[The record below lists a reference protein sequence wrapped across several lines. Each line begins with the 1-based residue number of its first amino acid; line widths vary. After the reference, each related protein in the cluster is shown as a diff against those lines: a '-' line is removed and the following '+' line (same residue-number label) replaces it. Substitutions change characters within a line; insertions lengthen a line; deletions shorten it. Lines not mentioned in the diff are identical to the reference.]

1 MGSYIKS
8 MELILKIRYTLW
20 GPFTVL
26 FIAATG
32 LLLTLRTHGVQFWC
46 VKHLWNRRDPHNTDG
61 ISPFEALCTSLGGT
75 LGVGNLAGVASALTL
90 GGPGA
95 IFWMLVAAFLG
106 MATKYSELV
115 LAVKYRIHR
124 PDPLG
129 GPMVYLS
136 RGAHLPLL
144 ARLFALCCILS
155 AMGTSA
161 AAQGSAIT
169 EALAPLIP
177 IPRPLIAL
185 LVCMLLLPI
194 LYGGSALIAQ
204 VSSVLVPLMTGS
216 YLLAGGIVVALHA
229 DQIPSALSAIVSGA
243 FEPLACGGGL
253 IGVITARTVS
263 DGFSKGIFSNEAGMG
278 SAPIAHGSS
287 DSGSPCETGMLGAV
301 EVFVDTCVVC
311 LLTAL
316 VLLTTGAWQSGADG
330 LAMTTY
336 AFSTVLGGLAPWFIG
351 ITVVFLAVS
360 TILGWSFYGLSC
372 LKWMHA
378 KAWMLHLYP
387 IIIVCSASLSGYI
400 PLTALLLVTDIS
412 AACMSFPNLIGLW
425 LLSGEV
431 SKETRHFLQ
440 TKAKSRV

>member
-1 MGSYIKS
+1 
-8 MELILKIRYTLW
+8 MEWILKIRYTLW

-32 LLLTLRTHGVQFWC
+32 LLLTLRTQGVQFWC
-46 VKHLWNRRDPHNTDG
+46 VKHLLHSKNNKTAGG

-95 IFWMLVAAFLG
+95 ILWMLVAAFLG
-106 MATKYSELV
+106 MATKYSELL
-115 LAVKYRIHR
+115 LAVKYRDHT
-124 PDPLG
+124 PEPLG

-136 RGAHLPLL
+136 RGAHLPAL
-144 ARLFALCCILS
+144 AHLFAFCCILS
-155 AMGTSA
+155 AMGASA
-161 AAQGSAIT
+161 AAQGSAIA
-169 EALAPLIP
+169 EALAPLVH
-177 IPRPLIAL
+177 IPRPFIAF
-185 LVCMLLLPI
+185 LVCVLLLPV
-194 LYGGSALIAQ
+194 LYGGSSLIAR
-204 VSSVLVPLMTGS
+204 VSAVLVPIMTGS
-216 YLLAGGIVVALHA
+216 YLLIGGLVVAFHA
-229 DQIPSALSAIVSGA
+229 DQIPAALCAILSGA

-287 DSGSPCETGMLGAV
+287 DSVSPCSTGMLGAV

-316 VLLTTGAWQSGADG
+316 VLLTTGAWQSGEGG
-330 LAMTTY
+330 LAMTTRGF
-336 AFSTVLGGLAPWFIG
+336 ATVLGDLAPWFIG
-351 ITVVFLAVS
+351 VTVVFLSVS

-372 LKWMHA
+372 LKWLHA
-378 KAWMLHLYP
+378 KKWVLHLYP
-387 IIIVCSASLSGYI
+387 LIIVCSAALSGYI

-425 LLSGEV
+425 VLSGEV
-431 SKETRHFLQ
+431 SKETKQFLS
-440 TKAKSRV
+440 KK

>member
-1 MGSYIKS
+1 

-46 VKHLWNRRDPHNTDG
+46 VKHLLNRRNHHSSNG

-136 RGAHLPLL
+136 RGAHLPKL
-144 ARLFALCCILS
+144 AHLFALCCILS

-185 LVCMLLLPI
+185 IVCMLLLPI
-194 LYGGSALIAQ
+194 LYGGSTLIAQ
-204 VSSVLVPLMTGS
+204 VSSVLVPIMTGS
-216 YLLAGGIVVALHA
+216 YLLAGGLVVALHA
-229 DQIPSALSAIVSGA
+229 DQIPAALSAIVSGA

-253 IGVITARTVS
+253 LGVITAHTVS

-287 DSGSPCETGMLGAV
+287 DSNSPCETGMLGAV

-316 VLLTTGAWQSGADG
+316 VVLTTGAWQSGTDG

-336 AFSTVLGGLAPWFIG
+336 AFSSVLGGLAPWFIG

-360 TILGWSFYGLSC
+360 TILSWSFYGLSC

-378 KAWMLHLYP
+378 KTWMLHLYP
-387 IIIVCSASLSGYI
+387 IIIVCSAALSGYI
-400 PLTALLLVTDIS
+400 PLTVLLLVTDIS

-431 SKETRHFLQ
+431 SKETTQFL
-440 TKAKSRV
+440 S

>member
-1 MGSYIKS
+1 

-46 VKHLWNRRDPHNTDG
+46 VKHLLNRRNYHSSNG

-136 RGAHLPLL
+136 RGAHLPKL
-144 ARLFALCCILS
+144 AHLFALCCILS

-169 EALAPLIP
+169 EALAPLVP

-185 LVCMLLLPI
+185 IVCMLLLPI
-194 LYGGSALIAQ
+194 LYGGSTLIAQ
-204 VSSVLVPLMTGS
+204 VSSVLVPIMTGS
-216 YLLAGGIVVALHA
+216 YLLAGGLVVALHA
-229 DQIPSALSAIVSGA
+229 DQIPAALSAIVSGA

-253 IGVITARTVS
+253 LGVITAHTVS

-287 DSGSPCETGMLGAV
+287 DSSSPCETGMLGAV

-316 VLLTTGAWQSGADG
+316 VVLTTGAWQSGTDG

-336 AFSTVLGGLAPWFIG
+336 AFSSVLGGLAPWFIG

-360 TILGWSFYGLSC
+360 TILSWSFYGLSC

-378 KAWMLHLYP
+378 KTWMLHLYP
-387 IIIVCSASLSGYI
+387 IIIVCSAALSGYI
-400 PLTALLLVTDIS
+400 PLTVLLLVTDIS

-431 SKETRHFLQ
+431 SKETTQFL
-440 TKAKSRV
+440 S